1 LYTDNLNYMKAR
13 VPRRGPCFSFIL
25 FDKMK
30 IAIQGETGSFHEVAA
45 RQYFNYDEIEIIPCS
60 TFDLELNILQKGE
73 VDFAVMAI
81 ENARSGSILYNYTL
95 LRESGMKILGE
106 HNLRIKQNLMALPD
120 QKINDIKEIRSHP
133 IALAQCMT
141 FLNQFPDIT
150 LIESDDTAGS
160 AKQIS
165 EKHIHG
171 VAAIAASHA
180 AEIYGLEILAAGIET
195 YKQNYTRFLVV
206 GNEEKGNTRGN
217 KVSICFST
225 GHKPGSLA
233 KILVKLAEMD
243 INLTKIQS
251 VPRLNGEWEYMF
263 YLDLELNKN
272 TKSDI
277 IKRILDKY
285 TSNLEILG
293 VYFKGDM
300 LYDS

>member
-1 LYTDNLNYMKAR
+1 
-13 VPRRGPCFSFIL
+13 
-25 FDKMK
+25 MK
-30 IAIQGETGSFHEVAA
+30 IAIQGEKGCFHEVAA
-45 RQYFNYDEIEIIPCS
+45 RQYFNYDNIEIVPCS
-60 TFDLELNILQKGE
+60 TFDLTLNTMKAGE
-73 VDFAVMAI
+73 ADFAVMAI

-95 LRESGMKILGE
+95 IRESGMKILGE
-106 HNLRIKQNLMALPD
+106 HNLRIKQNLMALPG
-120 QKINDIKEIRSHP
+120 QSITDIREIRSHP
-133 IALAQCMT
+133 IAIAQCMT
-141 FLNQFPDIT
+141 YLNQFPGLI

-165 EKHIHG
+165 ETRIKG
-171 VAAIAASHA
+171 VAAIASSDA
-180 AEIYGLEILAAGIET
+180 AQIYGLDIIAEGIET

-206 GNEEKGNTRGN
+206 GSEDKGNTKGN

-233 KILVKLAEMD
+233 KVLVKLAELE
-243 INLTKIQS
+243 INLSKIQS

-272 TKSDI
+272 TKSEVI
-277 IKRILDKY
+277 QRALKEY

-300 LYDS
+300 LYES

>member
-1 LYTDNLNYMKAR
+1 MYTDNFNYMKAR
-13 VPRRGPCFSFIL
+13 VPQRGPCCFNTT
-25 FDKMK
+25 KNMK

-45 RQYFNYDEIEIIPCS
+45 RQYFNFDEIEIVPCS
-60 TFDLELNILQKGE
+60 TFDLELNILRGGE
-73 VDFAVMAI
+73 ADFAVMAI

-95 LRESGMKILGE
+95 LRESGLKILGE
-106 HNLRIKQNLMALPD
+106 HNLRIKQNLMALPN
-120 QKINDIKEIRSHP
+120 QKITDIKEIRTHP
-133 IALAQCMT
+133 VAIAQCMT
-141 FLNQFPDIT
+141 FLNQFPGIT

-160 AKQIS
+160 ARQIS
-165 EKHIHG
+165 ETRAKG
-171 VAAIAASHA
+171 VGAIAPSHA
-180 AEIYGLEILAAGIET
+180 AEIYGLEIIAPGIET

-206 GNEEKGNTRGN
+206 GDEEKGNTRGN

-233 KILVKLAEMD
+233 KVLVKLAELD
-243 INLTKIQS
+243 INLSKIQS

-272 TKSDI
+272 TKSEI
-277 IKRILDKY
+277 IQRVLDKY

>member
-1 LYTDNLNYMKAR
+1 
-13 VPRRGPCFSFIL
+13 
-25 FDKMK
+25 MK

-45 RQYFNYDEIEIIPCS
+45 RQYFNYDDIEIVSCS
-60 TFDLELNILQKGE
+60 TFDLELNTLKDGE
-73 VDFAVMAI
+73 ADFAIMAI
-81 ENARSGSILYNYTL
+81 ENARSGSILYNYTII
-95 LRESGMKILGE
+95 RESGMKILGE

-120 QKINDIKEIRSHP
+120 QKITDIREIRSHP

-141 FLNQFPDIT
+141 FLNQFPGIT

-160 AKQIS
+160 ARQIK
-165 EKHIHG
+165 ETMAKG
-171 VAAIAASHA
+171 VAAIAPSHT
-180 AEIYGLEILAAGIET
+180 AEIYDLKILASGIET

-206 GNEEKGNTRGN
+206 GSEEKGNTRGN

-233 KILVKLAEMD
+233 KVLVKLAELD
-243 INLTKIQS
+243 INLSKIQS

-272 TKSDI
+272 TKSNI
-277 IKRILDKY
+277 IKRVLDKY